1 MQERG
6 NLPSR
11 RRSAHHL
18 LDEKG
23 EDLMQAR
30 RFRLGAYGLA
40 LALCAAPFGVSLAQ
54 TDEAEDPVVARVN
67 GEPVFRSELIES
79 AAALPAAYQANLAR
93 LVNLKLVADAG
104 RAQGLADDEQVRRHV
119 ASAEEQAI
127 GRVYL
132 DGVLTEKV
140 TDEAMRARYEEM
152 IAAGPEKEIHAR
164 HILLAE
170 EDEALAVIVE
180 LDGGADFATLASE
193 RSTGPSASQGGDLGY
208 FSAGQMVAE
217 FESAAFELA
226 TGEYT
231 GEPVQTQF
239 GYHVILV
246 EDVREKAP
254 PEFAEVES
262 EIREELTQ
270 KTLETVISD
279 LRANSEVEI
288 LMDTPAEAEGASE
301 N

>member
-1 MQERG
+1 
-6 NLPSR
+6 
-11 RRSAHHL
+11 
-18 LDEKG
+18 
-23 EDLMQAR
+23 MQAR

-54 TDEAEDPVVARVN
+54 MDEAEDPVVARVN
-67 GEPVFRSELIES
+67 GAPVFRSELIES
-79 AAALPAAYQANLAR
+79 AAALPAAYQANLASVLPLLLDR
-93 LVNLKLVADAG
+93 LINLKLVADAG

-119 ASAEEQAI
+119 ASAEGQAI

-132 DGVLTEKV
+132 DGVLSEKV
-140 TDEAMRARYEEM
+140 TDEAMRERYEEM

-217 FESAAFELA
+217 FESAALELA
-226 TGEYT
+226 AGEYSS
-231 GEPVQTQF
+231 EPVQTQF

-262 EIREELTQ
+262 EIREELTE

-279 LRANSEVEI
+279 LRASSEVEI
-288 LMDTPAEAEGASE
+288 LMDSPAEAESASE

>member
-1 MQERG
+1 
-6 NLPSR
+6 
-11 RRSAHHL
+11 
-18 LDEKG
+18 
-23 EDLMQAR
+23 MQAR

-79 AAALPAAYQANLAR
+79 AAALPAAYQANLASVLPLLLDR
-93 LVNLKLVADAG
+93 LINLKLVADAG

-226 TGEYT
+226 AGEYT

-262 EIREELTQ
+262 EIREELTE